1 MINGGIIQNAIYKSQ
16 MSWSGVGYI
25 VYYPVEML
33 YTLSRKMEGD
43 GIMLELLLMTYKDM
57 FGEDFPIADFAG
69 TPEIDVI
76 NILYDCVR
84 NNLPYDPNRTIKA
97 EITDAPGL
105 NK

>member
-1 MINGGIIQNAIYKSQ
+1 
-16 MSWSGVGYI
+16 
-25 VYYPVEML
+25 
-33 YTLSRKMEGD
+33 
-43 GIMLELLLMTYKDM
+43 MTYKDM

-69 TPEIDVI
+69 TPEIDVL